1 MTAPGQ
7 RIQGSLATL
16 PFGASSLSLIGT
28 SLEINENDIL
38 CSSCSRHRM
47 LQKGPSQFI
56 THSIYIAMALKHYLW
71 DVNFLSAVNN
81 LYRVEG
87 EWKKDCEY
95 IYISHTHTQWRSVL
109 FEFKLPSW
117 VFTFSSKWLCFPPS
131 IKPFRA
137 VKGLTLQ
144 MLPQG
149 NNSPLRPF
157 LERSKQ
163 TGRRNTRAICHRQ
176 SHRHMSPLLSL
187 LFCNVAVASV
197 IFLACTCNA
206 LNGPNWAPGSLGRRH
221 LEVLQKAQNVLLHQK
236 NQISPYTDPWNWAQ
250 AKRLCVRLFKKDA
263 RLRLTQWA
271 LRNPATCPTGEENS
285 RVIHTYQRQSSWLH
299 FRNRKIV
306 IEHVLLHF
314 FPAVP
319 KTLEN

>member
-197 IFLACTCNA
+197 IF
-206 LNGPNWAPGSLGRRH
+206 
-221 LEVLQKAQNVLLHQK
+221 
-236 NQISPYTDPWNWAQ
+236 PYTDPWNWAQ